1 MKFGLDQLQGLVR
14 SYLNNRYQE
23 ETSIARGEE
32 QLDMKTDVKM
42 AVKLDMELDKK
53 ISHGRAREERE
64 ACARGE
70 DDVQAGPEPGQTG
83 HQTGPGPG
91 PVDRSPTGRQ
101 PDEIYRTGQKPES
114 CEVSGCRPVDRTADP
129 VPGRLTGF
137 QTGFVRVCLD
147 QIYSGSVILKKD
159 PSTPVTWMEYEAL
172 RDHLTREL
180 RVTTETFDT
189 EIQGVNLKVDETTTA
204 INTVQ
209 TSVTTL
215 QASIQ
220 ALTNAVGEIR
230 TMVQQ
235 QQPPPDEDGSVQG
248 DNAEAANAQGRG
260 VGRGLGRGVGDA
272 FRGRGFV
279 PVGAQRNN
287 KTMVWQG
294 VMTVDAYYMEMEML
308 MQRARVRESLEM
320 TLQRFLNGLKF
331 NIKGIVRHHKY
342 ATMNELLH
350 HAREAESQLAE
361 EAQQRGRATGAGRYT
376 PRPPPS
382 TAPSTRPTDVPSS
395 SSKPV
400 SNESNTKKP
409 VPAASGTSSNMST
422 ARNRDMVCH
431 TCGGKGHFK
440 KDCPNR
446 KVMIINEDNEY
457 ETGDDVDPDAPED
470 DDYDSDSFDA
480 YPSEAQTI
488 VVSQRVLNVQ
498 PSASTQRCNLF
509 QTKAL
514 VGPDKACKVI
524 IDGGSCR
531 NLASKE
537 LCAKLK
543 LKYLPHPHPY
553 YIQWLS
559 NNGEMKV
566 SHMVRVDFEIGPYK
580 DSIDF
585 DVVPMTEFGDVF
597 PEEVPAGLPPL
608 RGIEHQIDL
617 IPGASLPNRAPYRTN
632 PEETK
637 EIQKQVQALLDKGY
651 IRISLSP
658 CAVPVILVPKKDED
672 MLDELSGAAVFTK
685 IDLRSGYHQIRM
697 KEGDEWKTA
706 FKTKFGLYEW
716 LVMPFG
722 LTNAPSTFM
731 RLMNHVLRDFIGKFV
746 VVYFDDILIYSRN
759 ESDHTIHIRHVLQ
772 VLRDS
777 KLYGNLEKCT
787 FCKDKVIF
795 LGYVVSKH
803 GVEVDV
809 SKIEAIQNWPTPMNV
824 SQGVVF
830 EWGIAQDHAFDEL
843 KRLLTSAPLLAL
855 PDFNKQFEIEC
866 DASGIGI
873 GGVLMQEGRPI
884 AYFSEKLSG
893 AKLNYPI
900 YDKELYAL
908 IRVLEVW
915 QHYLWPKEFIIHSD
929 HEALKY
935 LKAQSTL
942 HRRLAKWVEFIESF
956 PYIIKH
962 KKGKDN
968 IVADA
973 LSRKTML
980 LTHLDVKIP
989 GLEVLCDLYATD
1001 HDFAEP
1007 YRLCVI
1013 GKAWEKYHIH
1023 DGFLFRANKLCVPES
1038 SVCLLLL
1045 QESHAGGLMGHFG
1058 REKTLLM
1065 LADHF
1070 YWPKMR
1076 RDVDRYVKRC
1086 ITCNKSKSKL
1096 KPHGLYTPLPAPTT
1110 PWEDISMDFV
1120 LGLPRTKRGH
1130 DSIFVVV
1137 DRFSKMSHFIACH
1150 KSDDASHIANLFFR
1164 EIVRLHGVPKT
1175 IVSDRD
1181 VKFMSY
1187 FWKTLWGKLGTKLL
1201 FSTTCHPQTDGQTE
1215 VVNRTL
1221 SQLLRSMIKKNLKEW
1236 EECLPHVEFAYNR
1249 AVHSTT
1255 ELCPF
1260 EVVYGFKPITPLDLL
1275 PLPIHERVNME
1286 ASKRADF
1293 VRKIH
1298 VKTKELIEKKG
1309 KSNAARMNKKRKEM
1323 LFKPGDMVWV
1333 HFRKDRFPK
1342 LRKSKLKP
1350 RGAGPYKVLAK
1361 INDNA
1366 YSIDLPVDEFGVS
1379 NSFNVGG
1386 DDEDIPTTPLPP
1398 SLINE
1403 DEPDVKL
1410 KSNEVR
1416 IGPITRARAK
1426 LLKQQVNLYQEET
1439 SIARGEEQ
1447 LDMKTN
1453 VKMAVKLD
1461 MELDKKTSHGR
1472 AMEEREAC
1480 ERRRRRPGRSNPVDR
1495 PPDRTAR
1502 PLARSTGPQPAA
1514 NRMRFIESIE
1524 RLRRRHTSY
1533 PPHIID
1539 FIRCYHHV
1547 FITTRRLLRRSGNP
1561 LSTSKPRSQNEEARE
1576 ANKDF
1581 WEGYERPRKA
1591 AAESPGDEEEGRDAA
1606 SEGEGRGAADDTDE
1620 GRDAASEGEGRGA
1633 AADTGDDDDTWDDAA
1648 EPGEETTGEE
1658 NAANRTEGDSGGN
1671 PQEGKKKRTARR
1683 PRRDRRPQVLANV
1696 TDAVT
1701 VVSESGL
1708 PMEPS
1713 WVAKGYGMQLGCIVR
1728 ETVPILTQDLR
1739 SKENAAIAQSLLQK
1753 LHQRYTF
1760 PEPFNKKVDSLA
1772 LTKMSTALSSWKNR
1786 LKRKIEAG
1794 ESWERISSKDPS
1806 LSLEDFNAFKS
1817 YLESDTVKKW
1827 TAWGKKMR
1835 DLNLGTHHCGS
1846 GGYRGKQPS
1855 LKEGLHL
1862 ALVRLVRPPL
1872 GNRLV
1877 SSRVP
1882 FVAVA
1887 AELVHLFLALLPLL
1901 VHSWNPPLEHDVV
1914 RHLYGH
1920 KAY

>member
-1 MKFGLDQLQGLVR
+1 MSPFSIVIMTLVFLHSKDLWPWVPHLKQVTLEGPVDALEEAVEDTVCFMRLCMEGCLEGVEDAVGLTLVVGVDD
-14 SYLNNRYQE
+14 E
-23 ETSIARGEE
+23 DIPTSLLPPSSPIEDE
-32 QLDMKTDVKM
+32 P
-42 AVKLDMELDKK
+42 AVKLKSNEVR
-53 ISHGRAREERE
+53 IGPITRARAKLLKQQVSRGDKHRTRRRGAAGREDERE
-64 ACARGE
+64 AGQGAGHEDISWTREGGAGGMRERRRRSPGRSSVRSDRPTRRTARL
-70 DDVQAGPEPGQTG
+70 Q
-83 HQTGPGPG
+83 H
-91 PVDRSPTGRQ
+91 PVDRAPDRPTR
-101 PDEIYRTGQKPES
+101 S
-114 CEVSGCRPVDRTADP
+114 
-129 VPGRLTGF
+129 
-137 QTGFVRVCLD
+137 
-147 QIYSGSVILKKD
+147 LKKPD
-159 PSTPVTWMEYEAL
+159 DTPVTWREYEAL
-172 RDHLTREL
+172 RDHLSREL

-209 TSVTTL
+209 TSMTTL
-215 QASIQ
+215 QASMNTLTQ
-220 ALTNAVGEIR
+220 AVHDIR

-235 QQPPPDEDGSVQG
+235 QPQHPFDEDGSVNG
-248 DNAEAANAQGRG
+248 DNADAAAQGMGRG
-260 VGRGLGRGVGDA
+260 VGRGLPRGVN
-272 FRGRGFV
+272 RGFV
-279 PVGAQRNN
+279 EIGARRVPLQQDDGLGKPKFSIPRFEGGTDVEEYLTWELKIERLWRLHPDYTEDKKIKLASSEFDGYALRWWDALVQNREEDGELAIVTWR
-287 KTMVWQG
+287 TMKAAMRARFVPTNYLRSVFDKLTQLKQG
-294 VMTVDAYYMEMEML
+294 VLTVDAYYMEMEML

-320 TLQRFLNGLKF
+320 TMQRFLNGLKF

-400 SNESNTKKP
+400 SNVSHTKKP
-409 VPAASGTSSNMST
+409 VPAASGTGSSMST
-422 ARNRDMVCH
+422 ARNRDMLCH

-457 ETGDDVDPDAPED
+457 ETGDDADPDAPED

-658 CAVPVILVPKKDED
+658 CAVPVILVPKKDGTWRMCVDCRAINNITIRYRHPIPRLED
-672 MLDELSGAAVFTK
+672 MLDELSGAAVFSK

-731 RLMNHVLRDFIGKFV
+731 RLMNHVLREFIGKFV

-772 VLRDS
+772 VLRDNQ
-777 KLYGNLEKCT
+777 LYGNLEKCT

-803 GVEVDV
+803 GVEVDE

-824 SQGVVF
+824 SQVRSFHGLAGFYRRFVPNFSTIAAPLNDLTKKGVVF
-830 EWGIAQDHAFDEL
+830 EWGAAQDHAFDEL

-942 HRRLAKWVEFIESF
+942 HKRLAKWVEFIESF

-973 LSRKTML
+973 LSRKNML
-980 LTHLDVKIP
+980 LTQLDVKIP
-989 GLEVLCDLYATD
+989 GLEILCDLYATD

-1007 YRLCVI
+1007 YRLCAL

-1038 SVCLLLL
+1038 SVRLLLL

-1096 KPHGLYTPLPAPTT
+1096 KPH
-1110 PWEDISMDFV
+1110 
-1120 LGLPRTKRGH
+1120 
-1130 DSIFVVV
+1130 
-1137 DRFSKMSHFIACH
+1137 
-1150 KSDDASHIANLFFR
+1150 
-1164 EIVRLHGVPKT
+1164 VPKT

-1187 FWKTLWGKLGTKLL
+1187 FWKTLWRKLGTKLL

-1275 PLPIHERVNME
+1275 PLPIHERVNM
-1286 ASKRADF
+1286 APL
-1293 VRKIH
+1293 
-1298 VKTKELIEKKG
+1298 T
-1309 KSNAARMNKKRKEM
+1309 
-1323 LFKPGDMVWV
+1323 
-1333 HFRKDRFPK
+1333 
-1342 LRKSKLKP
+1342 
-1350 RGAGPYKVLAK
+1350 
-1361 INDNA
+1361 ND
-1366 YSIDLPVDEFGVS
+1366 STS
-1379 NSFNVGG
+1379 R
-1386 DDEDIPTTPLPP
+1386 PTSPP
-1398 SLINE
+1398 S
-1403 DEPDVKL
+1403 
-1410 KSNEVR
+1410 
-1416 IGPITRARAK
+1416 GPMTRARVKALHDK
-1426 LLKQQVNLYQEET
+1426 VNSLLTSLDLDTPLDGMLPHAET
-1439 SIARGEEQ
+1439 LCVIRYVEHQDHGEDVTPWSREGEEQ
-1447 LDMKTN
+1447 LIE
-1453 VKMAVKLD
+1453 KMYT
-1461 MELDKKTSHGR
+1461 ELDPKSP
-1472 AMEEREAC
+1472 EERKE
-1480 ERRRRRPGRSNPVDR
+1480 EKTDGRSRTRSDR
-1495 PPDRTAR
+1495 APDRATR
-1502 PLARSTGPQPAA
+1502 LRIRSTGRLTGPPGSQPGYQPVPSGQHPGASGPRPVGA
-1514 NRMRFIESIE
+1514 RSQA
-1524 RLRRRHTSY
+1524 
-1533 PPHIID
+1533 
-1539 FIRCYHHV
+1539 
-1547 FITTRRLLRRSGNP
+1547 RSGP
-1561 LSTSKPRSQNEEARE
+1561 
-1576 ANKDF
+1576 D
-1581 WEGYERPRKA
+1581 RPV
-1591 AAESPGDEEEGRDAA
+1591 
-1606 SEGEGRGAADDTDE
+1606 
-1620 GRDAASEGEGRGA
+1620 
-1633 AADTGDDDDTWDDAA
+1633 TG
-1648 EPGEETTGEE
+1648 P
-1658 NAANRTEGDSGGN
+1658 
-1671 PQEGKKKRTARR
+1671 
-1683 PRRDRRPQVLANV
+1683 V
-1696 TDAVT
+1696 
-1701 VVSESGL
+1701 
-1708 PMEPS
+1708 
-1713 WVAKGYGMQLGCIVR
+1713 
-1728 ETVPILTQDLR
+1728 
-1739 SKENAAIAQSLLQK
+1739 
-1753 LHQRYTF
+1753 
-1760 PEPFNKKVDSLA
+1760 
-1772 LTKMSTALSSWKNR
+1772 
-1786 LKRKIEAG
+1786 
-1794 ESWERISSKDPS
+1794 
-1806 LSLEDFNAFKS
+1806 
-1817 YLESDTVKKW
+1817 
-1827 TAWGKKMR
+1827 
-1835 DLNLGTHHCGS
+1835 
-1846 GGYRGKQPS
+1846 
-1855 LKEGLHL
+1855 
-1862 ALVRLVRPPL
+1862 
-1872 GNRLV
+1872 
-1877 SSRVP
+1877 
-1882 FVAVA
+1882 
-1887 AELVHLFLALLPLL
+1887 
-1901 VHSWNPPLEHDVV
+1901 
-1914 RHLYGH
+1914 
-1920 KAY
+1920 